1 VIRLSES
8 DEQARTGLLFT
19 GAPALPEMVR
29 LAQRAEAQGFESIW
43 VAETRMTR
51 DAFTPA
57 AAIAQATERVRIG
70 TGIVNVYTRNPVVLA
85 ISFLGL
91 HELAPGRILLGLGTG
106 SPRVLAPQGI
116 PFHKPLT
123 RLKEYCAVIP
133 PLMRGEAVSYEGSA
147 VTLIDAKIED
157 VLSTDGEAL
166 RADMPLFLAAT
177 GPKAMKYAGS
187 VADGMLM
194 NVCLST
200 SYVADK
206 LELLEAGAR
215 EAGRSLDD
223 IEVAMGILACPNED
237 EEAGRD
243 AARRFIALYLGTM
256 PNIAKETGLP
266 ERTITDVA
274 NALWGDGLDAATQ
287 LVPEEAID
295 LLAAA
300 GTPEQCRKRLDE
312 YRAAGIDTVVLAPVE
327 GTIETAIELLSP
339 AAPAR

>member
-1 VIRLSES
+1 MSSS
-8 DEQARTGLLFT
+8 DDAARTGLLFA
-19 GAPALPEMVR
+19 GSPALPEMVR
-29 LAQRAEAQGFESIW
+29 LAQRAEEQGFDSVW

-57 AAIAQATERVRIG
+57 AAIAQATERIRIG

-91 HELAPGRILLGLGTG
+91 HELGPGRILLGLGTG

-123 RLKEYCAVIP
+123 RLREYCDVIP
-133 PLMRGEAVSYEGSA
+133 PLMRGETVSYEGSA
-147 VTLIDAKIED
+147 VNLIDAKIED
-157 VLSTDGEAL
+157 VLSSDGEAL
-166 RADMPLFLAAT
+166 RAAMPLYLAAT
-177 GPKAMKYAGS
+177 GPKAMKYAGT

-200 SYVADK
+200 SYVEAK

-223 IEVAMGILACPNED
+223 IEIAMAVLSCPNAD
-237 EEAGRD
+237 EEAGRAD
-243 AARRFIALYLGTM
+243 ARRFIALYLGTM

-266 ERTITDVA
+266 ESTINDVA
-274 NALWGDGLDAATQ
+274 NALWDEGLGAATR

-295 LLAAA
+295 VLAAA
-300 GTPEQCRKRLDE
+300 GTPEQCRRRLDE
-312 YRAAGIDTVVLAPVE
+312 YRAAGIDLVVLAPVE
-327 GTIETAIELLSP
+327 GAIAPAIELLSP
-339 AAPAR
+339 VALAG